1 MKQGLLFIVLLTGAA
16 LLVLSGCSNNTDSTY
31 GSGGS
36 PGGGGGG
43 TPPNTIVMQNLAF
56 SPSSKTITK
65 GTTLTFQNKD
75 GFTHTATSDASG
87 GWDTG
92 DVAGGASKS
101 VTFSTAG
108 TFTYHCKYHSSMGMT
123 GTIIVQ

>member
-1 MKQGLLFIVLLTGAA
+1 MKQGLLFIVLLTGAV
-16 LLVLSGCSNNTDSTY
+16 LLVLSGCSNNTDSSY
-31 GSGGS
+31 GGGGS
-36 PGGGGGG
+36 PGGGGG

-56 SPSSKTITK
+56 NPSSKTITK

-75 GFTHTATSDASG
+75 GFTHTATSDATG